1 MADILKDKTHK
12 VLISMSLPI
21 SIGMLSTFLFQVID
35 TYFVGQLGAESLAA
49 LSFSSTIYF
58 LLVGIFIGLSV
69 GVSIIIGKSTG
80 ERDVEKVKK
89 TALIAISLSLILS
102 ISLVSLGLFFVE
114 EIFQA
119 LGAEEEIIPYIKA
132 YIIPLLLGVPLLTTG
147 LLSGG
152 ILRATG
158 NIVKPEALMGI
169 AGILNLIFDYL
180 LIFGKWGFPE
190 LGIKGAAYATV
201 LSWVFIII
209 GMLFLLL
216 KDRLLS
222 LSFKAETSTKLIVTE
237 IFKLGAPTILTQV
250 ISPLTLMFL
259 TFLLAKQSFTA
270 VAAFGVAGRIEVLLM
285 IGILGVSASIT
296 PFIAQ
301 NSGAKQQGRIDEAIV
316 FGGKASTFLGLFV
329 ALLLLCFIKPIANI
343 FSDDEEVIAY
353 TIIYFRVVSISYI
366 FYGLFLVTTSIF
378 SGLQLPI
385 NSLKIS
391 AIKLLLFTM
400 PLTFIGSIW
409 GVSGIFIGFA
419 LSNILAGVY
428 AAQQIQKELERTNSA
443 LARVTIIQAYKNDML
458 RIFGKR

>member
-250 ISPLTLMFL
+250 ISPLMLMFL

-270 VAAFGVAGRIEVLLM
+270 VAAFGIAGRIEVLLM
-285 IGILGVSASIT
+285 
-296 PFIAQ
+296 
-301 NSGAKQQGRIDEAIV
+301 KQ
-316 FGGKASTFLGLFV
+316 
-329 ALLLLCFIKPIANI
+329 
-343 FSDDEEVIAY
+343 
-353 TIIYFRVVSISYI
+353 
-366 FYGLFLVTTSIF
+366 
-378 SGLQLPI
+378 
-385 NSLKIS
+385 
-391 AIKLLLFTM
+391 
-400 PLTFIGSIW
+400 
-409 GVSGIFIGFA
+409 
-419 LSNILAGVY
+419 
-428 AAQQIQKELERTNSA
+428 
-443 LARVTIIQAYKNDML
+443 
-458 RIFGKR
+458 

>member
-12 VLISMSLPI
+12 ALISMSLPI

-58 LLVGIFIGLSV
+58 LLISIFIGLSV
-69 GVSIIIGKSTG
+69 GVSIIIGKSAG
-80 ERDVEKVKK
+80 EKDAEKIKK
-89 TALIAISLSLILS
+89 TTLIAIIVSLVLS
-102 ISLVSLGLFFVE
+102 IALVSLVLLFVE
-114 EIFQA
+114 DIFQG
-119 LGAEEEIIPYIKA
+119 LGADDKTIPYITA
-132 YIIPLLLGVPLLTTG
+132 YMIPLLLGVPLLNTS
-147 LLSGG
+147 LLCGG

-158 NIVKPEALMGI
+158 NIVKPEALMGV
-169 AGILNLIFDYL
+169 AGVLNLVFDYL

-201 LSWVFIII
+201 LSWIFLIV
-209 GMLFLLL
+209 GMLFLLVQ
-216 KDRLLS
+216 DRLLS
-222 LSFKAETSTKLIVTE
+222 FSLKAKTSTKLIIAE

-250 ISPLTLMFL
+250 IIPLTLIFL

-285 IGILGVSASIT
+285 IGIFGVSSSIT

-301 NSGAKQQGRIDEAIV
+301 NSGAEKPERIDEAIV
-316 FGGKASTFLGLFV
+316 FGGRASTFLGLFV
-329 ALLLLCFIKPIANI
+329 ALLLFCFIKPIATI
-343 FSDDEEVIAY
+343 FSDHEEVIGY
-353 TIIYFRVVSISYI
+353 TVTYFHLVGLSYI

-391 AIKLLLFTM
+391 AVKLLLFTM
-400 PLTFIGSIW
+400 PLTLIGSIW
-409 GVSGIFIGFA
+409 GVGGIFTGFA
-419 LSNILAGVY
+419 LSNVLAGIY
-428 AAQQIQKELERTNSA
+428 AANQIQKELKRTNSA
-443 LARVTIIQAYKNDML
+443 LADVTLLQAYKNDIML
-458 RIFGKR
+458 LFGKR

>member
-1 MADILKDKTHK
+1 MAAILKDKTHK
-12 VLISMSLPI
+12 ALISMSLPI

-80 ERDVEKVKK
+80 EKDLEKVKK
-89 TALIAISLSLILS
+89 TTLIAIMVSLMLAVT
-102 ISLVSLGLFFVE
+102 LVSLGLFFVE

-119 LGAEEEIIPYIKA
+119 LGAEGEIIPYIRA

-147 LLSGG
+147 LLCGG

-201 LSWVFIII
+201 LSWIFIIV
-209 GMLFLLL
+209 GMLFLLVQ
-216 KDRLLS
+216 DRLLS
-222 LSFKAETSTKLIVTE
+222 FSLKATTSTKLIVTE
-237 IFKLGAPTILTQV
+237 IFKLGAPTVLTQV

-301 NSGAKQQGRIDEAIV
+301 NSGAKQQERIDEAIV
-316 FGGKASTFLGLFV
+316 FGGRASTFLGLFV
-329 ALLLLCFIKPIANI
+329 ALLLLLFIKPLANI
-343 FSDDEEVIAY
+343 FSDNEEVIGY
-353 TIIYFRVVSISYI
+353 TVTYFRIVSISYI

-391 AIKLLLFTM
+391 TIKLLLFTM

-409 GVSGIFIGFA
+409 GVAGIFIGFA
-419 LSNILAGVY
+419 LSNILAGIY

-443 LARVTIIQAYKNDML
+443 LAQVTILRAYKNDML
-458 RIFGKR
+458 KIFGKR